1 MKREP
6 KKIPASVRA
15 RLLKLSRDR
24 QEDYNLTLTRY
35 VSERFLYR
43 LGMSPC
49 RQDYVLKGAMLLTVS
64 LDQLRYRPT
73 RDIDMLRTG
82 NQDEASIR
90 ADIETICSID
100 GGSDGLLFNTSHAT
114 VEEIRENNRYQGMRI
129 RIPVHLGNARIR
141 LQIDLGFGDAVYPPP
156 QSIKLKALLNQSE
169 PQVLVYPLE
178 AVVAEKFEAIISIGM
193 ITSRM
198 KDFFDVYALATTRN
212 FARATMLRSIEATF
226 QRRNTQLPTVLP
238 TVLGEELLQD
248 PNKQTQW
255 RAFAR
260 RIERD
265 PAQLSL
271 AVVLERVRSFLR
283 IAWDEDFAASVS
295 QWTPEAGWY

>member
-6 KKIPASVRA
+6 KNIPASVRA

-114 VEEIRENNRYQGMRI
+114 VEERRENKRYQGMRI
-129 RIPVHLGNARIR
+129 RMPVHLGNARIR

-169 PQVLVYPLE
+169 PQVLAYPLE

-198 KDFFDVYALATTRN
+198 KDFFDVYVLATTRN

-238 TVLGEELLQD
+238 TVLGEEPLQD

>member
-1 MKREP
+1 MKGEP
-6 KKIPASVRA
+6 KNIPASVRA
-15 RLLKLSRDR
+15 RLLNLSRDR

-43 LGMSPC
+43 LGKSPC

-82 NQDEASIR
+82 NQDEALIR
-90 ADIETICSID
+90 ADIETICSVD
-100 GGSDGLLFNTSHAT
+100 GDSDGLLFDASHAT
-114 VEEIRENNRYQGMRI
+114 VEQIREHDRYQGMRI
-129 RIPVHLGNARIR
+129 RIPVQLGNARIR
-141 LQIDLGFGDAVYPPP
+141 LQIDLGFGDVVYPAP
-156 QSIKLKALLNQSE
+156 QSITLKTLLNQRE
-169 PQVLVYPLE
+169 PEVLAYPLE
-178 AVVAEKFEAIISIGM
+178 AVVAEKLEAVLSIGM
-193 ITSRM
+193 TTSRM
-198 KDFFDVYALATTRN
+198 KDFFDVHVLATTCN
-212 FARATMLRSIEATF
+212 FGRAALLRSIEATLH
-226 QRRNTQLPTVLP
+226 RRNTQLPTVVP

-271 AVVLERVRSFLR
+271 AVVLEQVRSFLR
-283 IAWDEDFAASVS
+283 IAWDRDFAASVS
-295 QWTPEAGWY
+295 RWTPEKGWH

>member
-1 MKREP
+1 MKRDP
-6 KKIPASVRA
+6 RNIPASVRA
-15 RLLKLSRDR
+15 RLLNLSRDR

-43 LGMSPC
+43 LGKSPC

-82 NQDEASIR
+82 SRDEASIR
-90 ADIETICSID
+90 ADLDTICSIE
-100 GGSDGLLFNTSHAT
+100 GNSDGLLFDAPNSD
-114 VEEIRENNRYQGMRI
+114 VVEIRENNRYRGMRI
-129 RIPVHLGNARIR
+129 RISVTLGNARLKLR
-141 LQIDLGFGDAVYPPP
+141 IDLGFGDAVYPPP
-156 QSIKLKALLNQSE
+156 QSITLKALLNQGE
-169 PQVLVYPLE
+169 PQVLAYPLE
-178 AVVAEKFEAIISIGM
+178 AVVAEKFEAILSIGM

-198 KDFFDVYALATTRN
+198 KDFFDIYVLATTRS
-212 FARATMLRSIEATF
+212 FGRAALLRSIEATF
-226 QRRNTQLPTVLP
+226 QRRNTQLPAVVP

-255 RAFAR
+255 RAFAQ

-271 AVVLERVRSFLR
+271 AVVLEQLRSFLR
-283 IAWDEDFAASVS
+283 IAWDPDFAASVS
-295 QWTPEAGWY
+295 RWTPEEGWR

>member
-1 MKREP
+1 VKREP
-6 KKIPASVRA
+6 KNIPASVRT
-15 RLLKLSRDR
+15 RLLNLSKAR

-43 LGMSPC
+43 LGMSQC
-49 RQDYVLKGAMLLTVS
+49 RRDYVLKGAMLLTVS

-100 GGSDGLLFNTSHAT
+100 GGSDGLLFDTSHAT
-114 VEEIRENNRYQGMRI
+114 MEEIRENNRYQGMRI
-129 RIPVHLGNARIR
+129 RIPVYLGNARIR
-141 LQIDLGFGDAVYPPP
+141 LQIDLGFGDVVYPPP
-156 QSIKLKALLNQSE
+156 QSITLKTLLNQSE
-169 PQVLVYPLE
+169 PTVLAYPLE
-178 AVVAEKFEAIISIGM
+178 AVVAEKFEAILSIGM

-198 KDFFDVYALATTRN
+198 KDFFDIYVLATARN
-212 FARATMLRSIEATF
+212 FGRAALLRSIEATF
-226 QRRNTQLPTVLP
+226 QRRNTQLPAAVP
-238 TVLGEELLQD
+238 TVLGKELLQD
-248 PNKQTQW
+248 PNKLAQW
-255 RAFAR
+255 RAFAQ

-271 AVVLERVRSFLR
+271 AVVLEQLRGFLR
-283 IAWDEDFAASVS
+283 IAWHPDFAASVS
-295 QWTPEAGWY
+295 RWTPAEGWH

>member
-1 MKREP
+1 VKREP
-6 KKIPASVRA
+6 KNIPASVRT
-15 RLLKLSRDR
+15 RLLNLSKAR

-43 LGMSPC
+43 LGMSQC

-100 GGSDGLLFNTSHAT
+100 GGSDGLLFDTSHAT
-114 VEEIRENNRYQGMRI
+114 MEEIRENNRYQGMRI
-129 RIPVHLGNARIR
+129 RIPVYLGNARIR
-141 LQIDLGFGDAVYPPP
+141 LQIDLGFGDVVYPPP
-156 QSIKLKALLNQSE
+156 QSITLKALLNQSE
-169 PQVLVYPLE
+169 PKVLAYPLE
-178 AVVAEKFEAIISIGM
+178 AVVAEKFEAILSIGM

-198 KDFFDVYALATTRN
+198 KDFFDIYVLATTRN
-212 FARATMLRSIEATF
+212 FGRAALLRSIEATF
-226 QRRNTQLPTVLP
+226 QRRNTQLPAAVP
-238 TVLGEELLQD
+238 TVLGKELLQD
-248 PNKQTQW
+248 PNKLAQW
-255 RAFAR
+255 RAFAQ

-271 AVVLERVRSFLR
+271 AVVLEQVRGFLR
-283 IAWDEDFAASVS
+283 IAWHPDFAASVS
-295 QWTPEAGWY
+295 RWTPAEGWH

>member
-6 KKIPASVRA
+6 KNIPASVRA

-90 ADIETICSID
+90 ADLETICSSD

-169 PQVLVYPLE
+169 PQVLAYPLE

-198 KDFFDVYALATTRN
+198 KDFFDVYVLATTRN

-226 QRRNTQLPTVLP
+226 QRRDTQLPIELP

-283 IAWDEDFAASVS
+283 IAWDEDFATSVS